1 MGDNVNSSTHG
12 ASIRKGQ
19 MTGWDII
26 STVIIC
32 VVYIPFTAMLAV
44 MTFDVYRRESRTYS
58 RCRAHHP
65 TNNRKGI
72 K

>member
-1 MGDNVNSSTHG
+1 MTTWDLISNV
-12 ASIRKGQ
+12 IVC
-19 MTGWDII
+19 
-26 STVIIC
+26 TVY
-32 VVYIPFTAMLAV
+32 VPLTVALAV
-44 MTFDVYRRESRTYS
+44 MTFDVYRRESRTYH

>member
-1 MGDNVNSSTHG
+1 MPT
-12 ASIRKGQ
+12 
-19 MTGWDII
+19 WDTIA
-26 STVIIC
+26 TVI
-32 VVYIPFTAMLAV
+32 VFGFYVPFTVALGV
-44 MTFDVYRRESRTYS
+44 MAYDAHRRESRTYH